1 MQTKKHSNTI
11 LWFEMVDNHSDRNF
25 TLKVSFSLTFLLFT
39 RFCSI
44 YDTKLATFSRD
55 VWSRLSFDLIT
66 AALEL
71 WRPELSPHDPTML
84 RKSSCRVKKV
94 PLSSPSFLPPTG
106 GVWGQVT
113 DHESQHFLVFFDL
126 QVVVYLLGVCVLI
139 IMQCGT
145 NQRGEHI
152 SGKLSISARWLKWS
166 RFSAG
171 V

>member
-1 MQTKKHSNTI
+1 MI
-11 LWFEMVDNHSDRNF
+11 LWFEIVDNHSDRNF

-94 PLSSPSFLPPTG
+94 PLSSPSFLPPHRWSLRSG
-106 GVWGQVT
+106 NWPR
-113 DHESQHFLVFFDL
+113 ESA
-126 QVVVYLLGVCVLI
+126 LLGLFWSSSSSLPFRCMCAHYHAVWYKPE
-139 IMQCGT
+139 
-145 NQRGEHI
+145 GEHI
-152 SGKLSISARWLKWS
+152 SGKLSVSARWLKWS
-166 RFSAG
+166 HFSAA

>member
-1 MQTKKHSNTI
+1 MI
-11 LWFEMVDNHSDRNF
+11 LWFEIVDNHSDRNF

-44 YDTKLATFSRD
+44 YDTNLATQRCSENLL
-55 VWSRLSFDLIT
+55 VV
-66 AALEL
+66 
-71 WRPELSPHDPTML
+71 L
-84 RKSSCRVKKV
+84 RKFR
-94 PLSSPSFLPPTG
+94 FLLLLFFHPTG

-145 NQRGEHI
+145 NQRGRTSLENWVSLLAGW
-152 SGKLSISARWLKWS
+152 SGVVSVQLSNSDAV
-166 RFSAG
+166 FSAISCSINTIILKNFNRSH
-171 V
+171 VSNR